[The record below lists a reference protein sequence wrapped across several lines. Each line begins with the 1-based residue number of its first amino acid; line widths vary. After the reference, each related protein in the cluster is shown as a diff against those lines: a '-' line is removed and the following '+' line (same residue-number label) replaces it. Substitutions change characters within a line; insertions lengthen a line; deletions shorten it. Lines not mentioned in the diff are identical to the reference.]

1 VHVGGG
7 SAVSTNPDGQAAK
20 GAVRSLTIP
29 DHAKGEF
36 TMLVKILLSV
46 VFVVVS
52 SSTFAQSGTP
62 EEQAACRPDVR
73 RFCHAIKE
81 QDGDQAFLGCLELH
95 RDRLSE
101 ACRNVLKDHGR

>member
-1 VHVGGG
+1 ML
-7 SAVSTNPDGQAAK
+7 SKLLLSAAFLAVSSAA
-20 GAVRSLTIP
+20 
-29 DHAKGEF
+29 
-36 TMLVKILLSV
+36 
-46 VFVVVS
+46 
-52 SSTFAQSGTP
+52 FAQSGTP

-81 QDGDQAFLGCLELH
+81 QEGDEAFLGCLELH

>member
-1 VHVGGG
+1 ML
-7 SAVSTNPDGQAAK
+7 SKLLLAAALAAVST
-20 GAVRSLTIP
+20 L
-29 DHAKGEF
+29 
-36 TMLVKILLSV
+36 
-46 VFVVVS
+46 
-52 SSTFAQSGTP
+52 TFAQSGTP

-81 QDGDQAFLGCLELH
+81 QDGDQAFLGCLELQ